1 MPIIELP
8 FRSVGPEP
16 AMITAIGTRPL
27 ASRGTTSVP
36 GSSKAPLLI
45 VYGDSTATAGG
56 TVSAVCTAN
65 AMRARLRT
73 IMLFPLPE
81 DVRLHDRNHHHDED
95 RGDEQRKKRALRQKD
110 GSRDDEAAEDH
121 QPPAGAMCLSP
132 DGVTERR
139 PGRANTDE
147 PVGLDAREEVAEDDQ
162 EQAHAD
168 RHEPV
173 DLHGIAETGGDD
185 HPMPDQNEE
194 DDRIRDQP
202 IRPDELGVVR
212 MSWVEP

>member
-56 TVSAVCTAN
+56 TVSAVCTAS

-81 DVRLHDRNHHHDED
+81 DVRLHDRNHGPEEG
-95 RGDEQRKKRALRQKD
+95 RGDEQGQERAMREERGD
-110 GSRDDEAAEDH
+110 NHDESSAHH
-121 QPPAGAMCLSP
+121 QPSPGAQRL
-132 DGVTERR
+132 
-139 PGRANTDE
+139 
-147 PVGLDAREEVAEDDQ
+147 
-162 EQAHAD
+162 
-168 RHEPV
+168 
-173 DLHGIAETGGDD
+173 
-185 HPMPDQNEE
+185 
-194 DDRIRDQP
+194 
-202 IRPDELGVVR
+202 
-212 MSWVEP
+212 

>member
-27 ASRGTTSVP
+27 GSRGTTSVP

-45 VYGDSTATAGG
+45 VYGDSAATAGG
-56 TVSAVCTAN
+56 TVSAVCTAS

-81 DVRLHDRNHHHDED
+81 DVRLHDRNYRDDEN
-95 RGDEQRKKRALRQKD
+95 RGDEQWQKRAARKKR
-110 GSRDDEAAEDH
+110 GGGDDESTDDH
-121 QPPAGAMCLSP
+121 QPAARPMRLAP
-132 DGVTERR
+132 DGVTGKS

-147 PVGLDAREEVAEDDQ
+147 PVGLDAREVVAQDD
-162 EQAHAD
+162 EKHADAD
-168 RHEPV
+168 RHEAV
-173 DLHGIAETGGDD
+173 DLHGIAEAGRED
-185 HPMPDQNEE
+185 HPVREQHE
-194 DDRIRDQP
+194 DDDGVRDQP
-202 IRPDELGVVR
+202 VGADELAVVLAPR
-212 MSWVEP
+212 V

>member
-56 TVSAVCTAN
+56 TVSAVCTAS
-65 AMRARLRT
+65 ATRARLRT

-81 DVRLHDRNHHHDED
+81 DVRLHE
-95 RGDEQRKKRALRQKD
+95 GE
-110 GSRDDEAAEDH
+110 
-121 QPPAGAMCLSP
+121 
-132 DGVTERR
+132 
-139 PGRANTDE
+139 
-147 PVGLDAREEVAEDDQ
+147 
-162 EQAHAD
+162 
-168 RHEPV
+168 
-173 DLHGIAETGGDD
+173 HGYD
-185 HPMPDQNEE
+185 
-194 DDRIRDQP
+194 DDRRDEERQ
-202 IRPDELGVVR
+202 E
-212 MSWVEP
+212 